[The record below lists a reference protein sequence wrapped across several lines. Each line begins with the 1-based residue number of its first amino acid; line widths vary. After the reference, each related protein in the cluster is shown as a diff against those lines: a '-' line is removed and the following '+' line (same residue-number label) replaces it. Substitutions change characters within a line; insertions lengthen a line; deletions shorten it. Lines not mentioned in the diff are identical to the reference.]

1 MSYLYSNI
9 ENIRGMKK
17 KQLLFVLM
25 VGLVVF
31 GGCATTQSGKE
42 SKELTET
49 RVKESV
55 DNRAFR
61 ISVDRVVPMSGR
73 SRNVTSNYSLTVRND
88 SVFSY
93 LPYFGQ
99 AYSLP
104 YGGGVGMTFDAPLTE
119 YSQRYD
125 KKNNA
130 EITFRT
136 RSADDTHTFRI
147 QIYPNASATIQ
158 VTSINRQG
166 ITYYGT
172 VDLKEGE

>member
-1 MSYLYSNI
+1 
-9 ENIRGMKK
+9 
-17 KQLLFVLM
+17 
-25 VGLVVF
+25 
-31 GGCATTQSGKE
+31 
-42 SKELTET
+42 
-49 RVKESV
+49 
-55 DNRAFR
+55 
-61 ISVDRVVPMSGR
+61 
-73 SRNVTSNYSLTVRND
+73 TSNYSLTVRND

-119 YSQRYD
+119 YNQRYD